1 MRKPFLEEL
10 KSLINYVNQNHREVN
25 QTKLIEAISMFQKN
39 ILSLRKEDVEI
50 KSILG
55 NLTSKK
61 ILDFC
66 NKLNLVLFNPPKQK
80 NKLIPLIN
88 SLILLKGKKEE
99 FLRIAISSKT
109 SKRVTSSKKPKIITV
124 SSTSEYGNLRK
135 LWLTAKNLS
144 KLEIELKNIN
154 MNIIRAIIKPWRI
167 KPSERTK
174 ISLISAII
182 FYIERMRR
190 LSKLGT

>member
-144 KLEIELKNIN
+144 KLEIELKN
-154 MNIIRAIIKPWRI
+154 
-167 KPSERTK
+167 
-174 ISLISAII
+174 
-182 FYIERMRR
+182 
-190 LSKLGT
+190 